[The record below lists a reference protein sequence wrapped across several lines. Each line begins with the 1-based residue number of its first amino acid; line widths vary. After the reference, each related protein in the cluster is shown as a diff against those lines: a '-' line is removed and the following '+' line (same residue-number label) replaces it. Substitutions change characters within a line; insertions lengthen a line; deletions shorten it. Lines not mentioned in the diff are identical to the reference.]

1 MAKEIH
7 RFNIEDKEILITK
20 NKFLGKIQ
28 VSIDGVSV
36 KSHISFV
43 IGTKAIDFKV
53 NDKNV
58 KLTVVI
64 PVFGNYRAWE
74 WIISVDGKEI
84 ERIRK

>member
-28 VSIDGVSV
+28 VSIDGVPV

-43 IGTKAIDFKV
+43 IGT
-53 NDKNV
+53 
-58 KLTVVI
+58 
-64 PVFGNYRAWE
+64 
-74 WIISVDGKEI
+74 
-84 ERIRK
+84 

>member
-28 VSIDGVSV
+28 VSIDGVPV
-36 KSHISFV
+36 KNHISFV
-43 IGTKAIDFKV
+43 IGTKEIDFKV

-64 PVFGNYRAWE
+64 PVFANYRAWE